1 MERIW
6 YKKMKMKTFT
16 YKVNVDVEPL
26 KRKLSQVQRLE
37 KELDEVAA
45 GLVTAIQELSE
56 MSLPFSLDP
65 VEEQHNT
72 AGAVTEYEGL

>member
-6 YKKMKMKTFT
+6 YKKMKMRTFT

-26 KRKLSQVQRLE
+26 KKKLAQVQRLE

-45 GLVTAIQELSE
+45 GLVAAIQELSE

-72 AGAVTEYEGL
+72 AGDVTEYEGL